1 MFPLTA
7 RNSLN
12 AQPSGLMTK
21 GMSVSKYR
29 ITNDEG
35 YFTFDEQAHVLA
47 NKLNIIDA
55 EEINGVEL
63 ILLEKLYV
71 HVFEQHFP
79 RGKITI
85 ALLKR
90 WHLQWLG
97 NIYTWA
103 EKIRTVNLSKSNF
116 LFAAAARL
124 PFLLRGFENQFLAK
138 YTPCSGMT
146 REQTIRAIAAVHVEL
161 IIIHPFREGNGRLAR
176 LLADV
181 MAVQAGFAPLDYHAW
196 EKKKDQYITAIHAGM
211 NMEYGLM
218 EELVNEAIRND

>member
-21 GMSVSKYR
+21 EMSVSKYR
-29 ITNDEG
+29 ITNDER

-71 HVFEQHFP
+71 HVFEQHFSC
-79 RGKITI
+79 GKITI

-90 WHLQWLG
+90 WHLQW
-97 NIYTWA
+97 
-103 EKIRTVNLSKSNF
+103 
-116 LFAAAARL
+116 
-124 PFLLRGFENQFLAK
+124 
-138 YTPCSGMT
+138 
-146 REQTIRAIAAVHVEL
+146 
-161 IIIHPFREGNGRLAR
+161 
-176 LLADV
+176 
-181 MAVQAGFAPLDYHAW
+181 
-196 EKKKDQYITAIHAGM
+196 
-211 NMEYGLM
+211 
-218 EELVNEAIRND
+218 